1 MAALGM
7 SVRSIQGK
15 NLKLTVAYDGS
26 AYHGFQRQANAM
38 TVQQVLEETLT
49 ALLGEAIVVAGAART
64 DAGVHA
70 YGQVISFRT
79 NSRVPVERIPI
90 AMQGML
96 PRDIAV
102 LDAQEVDAA
111 FHARFAA
118 TGKLYRYRILN
129 SPAPDPLQRNY
140 VWQMPRAVEVPA
152 MQNALQYLVGEHHFG
167 AFQSAGSSAKNPVRT
182 LYAATCTSQG
192 EILEFHFHGN
202 GFLYHMVR
210 NIVGTVVDVGTK
222 KISLTDFQ
230 RIFDGRDR
238 RKAGATAPGAGLYLL
253 KVFYENP

>member
-7 SVRSIQGK
+7 SVRSFQGK

-49 ALLGEAIVVAGAART
+49 VLLGESIVVAGAART

-102 LDAQEVDAA
+102 IDAQEANAA

-129 SPAPDPLQRNY
+129 SPVPDPLQRNY
-140 VWQMPRAVEVPA
+140 VWQMPRAIELPE
-152 MQNALQYLVGEHHFG
+152 MQTALQSIAGDHHFG

-182 LYAATCTSQG
+182 LYDATCTRQG
-192 EILEFHFHGN
+192 ETLDFHFHGN

>member
-7 SVRSIQGK
+7 SVRSLQGK

-38 TVQQVLEETLT
+38 TVQQVLEEALT
-49 ALLGEAIVVAGAART
+49 ALLGESIVVAGAART

-96 PRDIAV
+96 PSDIAV
-102 LDAQEVDAA
+102 IDAQEANAA

-129 SPAPDPLQRNY
+129 SPVPDPLQRSY
-140 VWQMPRAVEVPA
+140 VWQMPRTIELSE
-152 MQNALQYLVGEHHFG
+152 MQTALQYIVGEHHFG

-182 LYAATCTSQG
+182 LYDATCMRQG
-192 EILEFHFHGN
+192 ETLDFHFHGN

-210 NIVGTVVDVGTK
+210 NIVGTLVDVGTK

-238 RKAGATAPGAGLYLL
+238 SKAGATAPGAGLYLL